1 MVTKLRRKF
10 NVRENSG
17 SAKAETVAGKDG
29 KWLVKLDLSK
39 DDGKGKD
46 LIITEK
52 NKIVAKDVITGEV
65 WFCKTIEIKKMTLQA
80 KKSSL
85 NSASPRRSTGGST
98 CGRRCDT
105 DQMISR
111 TCFSGSSGSAGE
123 GSF

>member
-17 SAKAETVAGKDG
+17 SAKAETVAGEDG

-46 LIITEK
+46 LIITGK

-65 WFCKTIEIKKMTLQA
+65 WFCKTIEIKKNDIA
-80 KKSSL
+80 GKKVFFEFGIT
-85 NSASPRRSTGGST
+85 PQEYRRQHL
-98 CGRRCDT
+98 RK
-105 DQMISR
+105 
-111 TCFSGSSGSAGE
+111 E
-123 GSF
+123 V